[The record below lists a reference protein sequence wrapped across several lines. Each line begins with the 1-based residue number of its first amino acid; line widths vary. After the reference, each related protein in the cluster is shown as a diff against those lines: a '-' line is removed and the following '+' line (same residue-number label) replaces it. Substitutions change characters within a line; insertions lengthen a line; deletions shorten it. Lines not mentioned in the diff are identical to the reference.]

1 MGLSGSVTKWIIA
14 IVVLTTS
21 IVDACNSYG
30 HYGSSVVDFSHL
42 DNLDASHHPTLSEK
56 IRSVVRSH
64 YGKGWG
70 WSPPKSSYQ
79 GHSGGGDSYS
89 HSAGG
94 GGGESDG
101 HHHLSSISSHSS
113 HHKPGYEFAAHN
125 HQKPVI
131 VGPPKSKNA
140 EGMSRKY
147 RKVKVVQ
154 VKKLNE

>member
-1 MGLSGSVTKWIIA
+1 M
-14 IVVLTTS
+14 
-21 IVDACNSYG
+21 
-30 HYGSSVVDFSHL
+30 DFSHL

-101 HHHLSSISSHSS
+101 HHHLSSISSHSVS
-113 HHKPGYEFAAHN
+113 L
-125 HQKPVI
+125 QKLCQLF
-131 VGPPKSKNA
+131 
-140 EGMSRKY
+140 
-147 RKVKVVQ
+147 VVDT
-154 VKKLNE
+154 LNSDSL